1 MSWTFSNWLV
11 PLLYI
16 STVEIRI
23 FRYDRDVE
31 FSRLH
36 SLSAWC
42 ISSYI
47 SVLMIKCC
55 YCEVFI
61 LLYDKIIKADVILC
75 FIDEFESG
83 LVLAT
88 TVEYIGSLSYI
99 YVVIFA

>member
-1 MSWTFSNWLV
+1 
-11 PLLYI
+11 
-16 STVEIRI
+16 
-23 FRYDRDVE
+23 
-31 FSRLH
+31 
-36 SLSAWC
+36 
-42 ISSYI
+42 
-47 SVLMIKCC
+47 MIKCY

-61 LLYDKIIKADVILC
+61 LLYNKIIKADVILC